1 MASNLFPSR
10 LQELREGRH
19 LDRKTL
25 GELCGL
31 GKNSI
36 GQYERG
42 EKMPSMRT
50 LLALANFFGVSL
62 DYLVG
67 RQNSFSCNTKW

>member
-1 MASNLFPSR
+1 MRDSFSYR
-10 LQELREGRH
+10 LRQLREKNH
-19 LDRKTL
+19 MTQKTL

-31 GKNSI
+31 GKTSI

-42 EKMPSMRT
+42 EKVPSLVT
-50 LLALANFFGVSL
+50 LIELADIFDVSV

-67 RQNSFSCNTKW
+67 RKNKF